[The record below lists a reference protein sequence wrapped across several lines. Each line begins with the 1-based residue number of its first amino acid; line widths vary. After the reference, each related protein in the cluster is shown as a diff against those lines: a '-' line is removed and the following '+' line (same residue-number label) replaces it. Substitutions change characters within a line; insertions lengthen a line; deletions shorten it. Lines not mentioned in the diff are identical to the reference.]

1 MFEMCFRSFLFWM
14 IVGGKVRFLPFT
26 VSQPHISNCVVKCY
40 PIYDHLCLS
49 PSASPGASARLAS
62 PLSFLV
68 NMFMRILD
76 WWTNTGFLSL
86 ADLPPT
92 GLAASGQP
100 GERLAPATCRHQ
112 ENELRYPPNIFDL
125 VILRETLMYLDR
137 EDKAVILRKIKQ
149 LLRRGQHEVWEL
161 STAIWKFSHVAGL
174 MIDLK
179 WCFATRSGRLPE
191 GTRMANYRKTP

>member
-1 MFEMCFRSFLFWM
+1 M
-14 IVGGKVRFLPFT
+14 IIY
-26 VSQPHISNCVVKCY
+26 VSVP
-40 PIYDHLCLS
+40 
-49 PSASPGASARLAS
+49 ARLQELVQDLP
-62 PLSFLV
+62 PLSLFLLL

-86 ADLPPT
+86 ADPPT

-149 LLRRGQHEVWEL
+149 LLRRPMWLARWFIWNGALPLDLVGYQRVRVWQ
-161 STAIWKFSHVAGL
+161 I
-174 MIDLK
+174 I
-179 WCFATRSGRLPE
+179 GRRLNPPMLFE
-191 GTRMANYRKTP
+191 